1 MLAYIP
7 AGALVDRWD
16 QWWVMF
22 LTEAGRAMAL
32 VTVFLALTFGG
43 TAKLAIL
50 LPAMIVE
57 EVLEVFYVLADKSYL
72 IRLAAHNKVSDGQA
86 SIEARTHAVIL
97 AGRPIS
103 PLLFQIGQAWPFLAD
118 AISFCFSMAGLC
130 WLKFSRQVL
139 PRVSHPTEASLRTDI
154 QDGLRWLRGDRRAA
168 LTTLLM
174 ACTTLVAQALIMI
187 FLTLACERKLPSAT
201 LGVVLAASGAG
212 GGLGALFAKR
222 ATRRG
227 RVHRFLGPA
236 KDYWLQMQ
244 LAAWSLVIM
253 LLAFT
258 GGQAP
263 WMALSM
269 TVFSFSGA
277 ISNIRFGTYLAQRV
291 PSDMQAR
298 VTGIGQFLFIG
309 ANAIGPLLGGVLVEG
324 QVPAAAVLRLF
335 ALAMFLTLI
344 SFGDPIVWRRSLKCL
359 SRLGVARSG
368 ARPARGYGA
377 SVAIE
382 NIDGVGAVQHR
393 QGDVADQGA
402 AGGGTALSSGMGM
415 AVDVQPRARA
425 VGRLG
430 QEVAAQEWVDLWW
443 LAQQCPRDRRVMGQR
458 DQGVRV
464 QPAQRPAQ
472 RVAQLPGVPHECL
485 HLRLAELGRPEA
497 REAAAE
503 ALAATDS
510 EPPPWQVK
518 HDAAAFKHRDAR
530 RDQQAGYLVFL
541 IALIVVIAQH
551 PYYRDA
557 QVRELRR
564 DDLRLVQGAVLG
576 EVTGQQ

>member
-22 LTEAGRAMAL
+22 LTEVGRAAAL
-32 VTVFLALTFGG
+32 VTVFLALTLGG
-43 TAKLAIL
+43 TARLAIL

-103 PLLFQIGQAWPFLAD
+103 PFLFQLNQAWPFLAD
-118 AISFCFSMAGLC
+118 AVSFCFSMAGLC

-139 PRVSHPTEASLRTDI
+139 PRVSHSTEASLGTDI
-154 QDGLRWLRGDRRAA
+154 QDGLRWLRGNRRAA

-174 ACTTLVAQALIMI
+174 ACTTLVAQALIMM
-187 FLTLACERKLPSAT
+187 FLTLACESKLPPAT
-201 LGVVLAASGAG
+201 MGVVLAASGAG

-227 RVHRFLGPA
+227 RVRRFLDPA

-244 LAAWSLVIM
+244 LAAWSLMIM
-253 LLAFT
+253 ALAFA

-269 TVFSFSGA
+269 TVFSFTGA
-277 ISNIRFGTYLAQRV
+277 ISNIRFGTYLAQIV

-324 QVPAAAVLRLF
+324 QLPTAAVLRLLV
-335 ALAMFLTLI
+335 LAVFLTLI
-344 SFGDPIVWRRSLKCL
+344 SLGDPLVWRGPLKCL
-359 SRLGVARSG
+359 SRLGVAWAG
-368 ARPARGYGA
+368 ARPTRGSRA
-377 SVAIE
+377 SLIIE
-382 NIDGVGAVQHR
+382 NVDGVGPVQHW
-393 QGDVADQGA
+393 QGHVADQCA
-402 AGGGTALSSGMGM
+402 AGGGAALGPGMGVAM
-415 AVDVQPRARA
+415 NVHAGARA

-430 QEVAAQEWVDLWW
+430 QEVAAKEGVDLWR
-443 LAQQCPRDRRVMGQR
+443 LALQRPRDRRVVGQR
-458 DQGVRV
+458 DQGICV
-464 QPAQRPAQ
+464 QPAQRRAE
-472 RVAQLPGVPHECL
+472 RVAQLPGVPYECL
-485 HLRLAELGRPEA
+485 HLRLTELGRAEA
-497 REAAAE
+497 RKAAAE
-503 ALAATDS
+503 ALAAADS
-510 EPPPWQVK
+510 EPPARQVK
-518 HDAAAFKHRDAR
+518 HDAGAFKHRDAR
-530 RDQQAGYLVFL
+530 RDQQAGDLVLL
-541 IALIVVIAQH
+541 IALIVVIPQH
-551 PYYRDA
+551 PHHRDA
-557 QVRELRR
+557 
-564 DDLRLVQGAVLG
+564 
-576 EVTGQQ
+576 